1 MNLGPS
7 TGTHP
12 RGLQRGRG
20 AKGRIHPYAWL
31 AAGALVLGAAA
42 VAGSGNA
49 HADAVSGASASEA
62 AGRAGPAAKP
72 SVRDSA
78 QRGRG
83 AVTAAKTVSASA
95 AVPVQSPTPAFG
107 RGAVTAGSASG
118 GKAPSTT
125 AAPSCG
131 PNTCGYT
138 SFQYTGG
145 PQTWA
150 PPAGVNTAYFSV
162 QGGNGT
168 SDCEACG
175 LAVPIFATV
184 TLNDG
189 FFPTPVTAMTIVVG
203 GDGQPSGSPDGVDPR
218 PGGAGG
224 YNGGGSGGSGSVN
237 SYGGGGGG
245 GASTVAISA
254 GGPPGAGIVLV
265 GGGGGGGGG
274 DSYTDDGAPVASGG
288 PGGTGGLGP
297 ASGGA
302 WAGGSGIGA
311 PGDNGGGGGAGSN
324 QATQNGSNGEDAD
337 NLTGNGGGGGGG
349 GGWQGGSGGQAGQSG
364 YFGTA
369 GAGGGGGGGSSYANP
384 LFTANVSVV
393 PGQAMNS
400 VVAISWVQILTTRLT
415 SMRAGQPTNQQLS
428 AIYEES
434 QQDPPTWQVTG
445 GLYGSLPAGL
455 ALSPTGQLTGS
466 PQRSGR
472 YSFQVT
478 VTSSNGFA
486 TSVVTYSG
494 TVCGR
499 RCGSRR

>member
-20 AKGRIHPYAWL
+20 AKGRIHPCAWL

-107 RGAVTAGSASG
+107 RGAVTAGSARS

-125 AAPSCG
+125 AAPSCET
-131 PNTCGYT
+131 PSSCGYA
-138 SFQYTGG
+138 SFQYTGA

-150 PPAGVNTAYFSV
+150 PPAGVNTAYFHV
-162 QGGNGT
+162 VGGNGFPFFAGGE
-168 SDCEACG
+168 SVG
-175 LAVPIFATV
+175 LAIPISATI

-189 FFPTPVTAMTIVVG
+189 FFPTPVTATTIIVG
-203 GDGQPSGSPDGVDPR
+203 GDGVAAINND
-218 PGGAGG
+218 GGAGG
-224 YNGGGSGGSGSVN
+224 YNGGGSGGSGSDASV
-237 SYGGGGGG
+237 GGSGGG
-245 GASTVAISA
+245 GATTVAISA

-274 DSYTDDGAPVASGG
+274 EKISSVSGSTY
-288 PGGTGGLGP
+288 GGGGGFGGSGP
-297 ASGGA
+297 ASGGV
-302 WAGGSGIGA
+302 WAGSPGEDA

-324 QATQNGSNGEDAD
+324 QATSNGGSGEDAD
-337 NLTGNGGGGGGG
+337 DLTGNAGGGGGG

-364 YFGTA
+364 FFGTA

-384 LFTANVSVV
+384 LFTSNVSLGTPPI
-393 PGQAMNS
+393 PGGDAYAVIQ
-400 VVAISWVQILTTRLT
+400 WVQNLTTNLAPMKAGRPT
-415 SMRAGQPTNQQLS
+415 SQQLS
-428 AIYEES
+428 AIYANNANAA
-434 QQDPPTWQVTG
+434 PTWQVTG
-445 GLYGSLPAGL
+445 GPSGNLPDGLSLSETGSLTGT
-455 ALSPTGQLTGS
+455 PT
-466 PQRSGR
+466 RSGR
-472 YSFQVT
+472 YQFGVLVNSVD
-478 VTSSNGFA
+478 GFA
-486 TSVVTYSG
+486 SSAVTYSG
-494 TVCGR
+494 TVC
-499 RCGSRR
+499 SRRGCSRR